1 MSLKAQ
7 DSQQTHYNDAALAQ
21 IRNVP
26 GCPEHQIVG
35 VLGVG
40 LSEGARWSLE
50 QSPEFVAVAAAG
62 KPHSGPWSLQNL
74 NNDPLLFVFVAGDL
88 R

>member
-1 MSLKAQ
+1 MTLLCP
-7 DSQQTHYNDAALAQ
+7 QT
-21 IRNVP
+21 RNVP

-40 LSEGARWSLE
+40 LSEGARLFLE
-50 QSPEFVAVAAAG
+50 QSPEFVEVAAAG
-62 KPHSGPWSLQNL
+62 KPHFGPWSLQNL
-74 NNDPLLFVFVAGDL
+74 NNDPLLFIVVGDL